1 MKSIRIFCRFLV
13 TITCSFGLSWL
24 VVSPTLAAD
33 TGPIRVGFL
42 TIKSGPLAAGGI
54 QMEDGLK
61 LYLKERNN
69 MIAGRKVELFI
80 GDTAGQPAI
89 TKTKMQEMVEK
100 NKVHVVIGPLAA
112 FEALAVDDY
121 IRRSE
126 IPTISP
132 SAGAEDLTQRKPNP
146 WFVRAVGSS
155 AQANHALGEYVAKE
169 LKYKRIAIVAD
180 DFAFGH
186 ENVGGFQRT
195 FEENGGKV
203 VQKLWSPLNTADYG
217 AYISQ
222 IKLNVDAVFIAFAG
236 SNGVK
241 FLRQYREYG
250 MKEKLPVIGN
260 MTSVDE
266 GILISMGDE
275 ALNVISSGWYAETIN
290 NPNNQKFA
298 QGLAKEFKQA
308 PGYYSVGAYG
318 AALMLEQALKGVK
331 GQIEDKKSFMAAL
344 RNVQVDNDP
353 RGKITLDA
361 LGNPVMNVY
370 IRKVERKGGR
380 LTNTVIKTYPGVSQF
395 WTYKTAEFLS
405 NPVYSRDYPAS
416 NYLEK

>member
-13 TITCSFGLSWL
+13 AITCSFGLSWL

-169 LKYKRIAIVAD
+169 LKY
-180 DFAFGH
+180 
-186 ENVGGFQRT
+186 
-195 FEENGGKV
+195 
-203 VQKLWSPLNTADYG
+203 
-217 AYISQ
+217 
-222 IKLNVDAVFIAFAG
+222 
-236 SNGVK
+236 
-241 FLRQYREYG
+241 
-250 MKEKLPVIGN
+250 
-260 MTSVDE
+260 
-266 GILISMGDE
+266 
-275 ALNVISSGWYAETIN
+275 
-290 NPNNQKFA
+290 
-298 QGLAKEFKQA
+298 
-308 PGYYSVGAYG
+308 
-318 AALMLEQALKGVK
+318 
-331 GQIEDKKSFMAAL
+331 
-344 RNVQVDNDP
+344 
-353 RGKITLDA
+353 
-361 LGNPVMNVY
+361 
-370 IRKVERKGGR
+370 
-380 LTNTVIKTYPGVSQF
+380 
-395 WTYKTAEFLS
+395 
-405 NPVYSRDYPAS
+405 
-416 NYLEK
+416 